1 MTQDYA
7 GDITVREAWDML
19 QEEPEAVLVDVRSD
33 VEWRYVGVPDLASLD
48 KKTVFVCWQSYP
60 NMRLNSNFVS
70 DLEAAGVGPDRK
82 VLLLCRS
89 GARSRD
95 AAIALTANGYRT
107 CYNVAGGFEG
117 PRDETRHRGA
127 TEGWKAG
134 GLPWWQE

>member
-7 GDITVREAWDML
+7 GDMTVREAWDML
-19 QEEPEAVLVDVRSD
+19 QQDPEAVLVDVRSEA
-33 VEWRYVGVPDLASLD
+33 EWRYVGVPDLTSSN
-48 KKTVFVCWQSYP
+48 KQTVFVCWQSYP
-60 NMRLNSNFVS
+60 DMRHNPNFVS
-70 DLEAAGVGPDRK
+70 DLAAAGVAPNRK

-95 AAIALTANGYRT
+95 AAITLTAHGYQT

-117 PRDETRHRGA
+117 PRDDARHRGKS
-127 TEGWKAG
+127 EGWKAA